1 MKCIF
6 CGSVGK
12 YEQCEKCLFKGCQ
25 KCIVSHKDS
34 CILLMKDKFHF
45 CEDHNKHVDKY
56 CFDCFHLTCEKC
68 VVGNHLNHNILPI
81 CEAVHN
87 IRGDMQSSI
96 EELELKI
103 DQEQNA
109 IDNGPKKQTEYKLLV
124 KRIDVEERNIQECV
138 TKTKATL
145 LRNMEKLQKT
155 EDDKC
160 TASKDILPSMKQ
172 ARTNL
177 QSVKDEKNA
186 ILFLSRWSNPRSI
199 IEKQGLLQ
207 KEREADGKASVI
219 GSDISR
225 QLLDPFIRYNSN
237 NNQDSKIKTDQDLK
251 HKIESVVKWT
261 TQETQEREKERK
273 DHVKALKDKDKIIQR
288 YEVLTKAKDDD
299 KGALESGPSG
309 SKTSKLQQHIFDLQK
324 IMAQNNE
331 QYKKVCMERDDLR
344 NRLSSI
350 AGDKLTKGNPSIT
363 DLGDPNRPMKISEKY
378 GELYDNEWTDCMEF
392 TDVIKPHFGTL
403 EHSELEEIIIHHL
416 YRLLLCCYKECRMTS
431 KNQIRTIRKTIAENL
446 FLNTE
451 SEKDIVNVP
460 GCKEV
465 LSFRK
470 QNGEEFSQQ
479 LISKQKLCGNVMKDW
494 DYCNKSDILMQHL
507 VKTAFFDKCV
517 HLCWFMAIQE
527 PKMFLD
533 QKLLPGDKFDK
544 NEYKEFVK
552 SGDKVG
558 YIVWPALFLHENG
571 PLLYKGVVQAYI

>member
-1 MKCIF
+1 
-6 CGSVGK
+6 
-12 YEQCEKCLFKGCQ
+12 
-25 KCIVSHKDS
+25 
-34 CILLMKDKFHF
+34 
-45 CEDHNKHVDKY
+45 
-56 CFDCFHLTCEKC
+56 
-68 VVGNHLNHNILPI
+68 
-81 CEAVHN
+81 
-87 IRGDMQSSI
+87 
-96 EELELKI
+96 
-103 DQEQNA
+103 
-109 IDNGPKKQTEYKLLV
+109 
-124 KRIDVEERNIQECV
+124 
-138 TKTKATL
+138 
-145 LRNMEKLQKT
+145 
-155 EDDKC
+155 
-160 TASKDILPSMKQ
+160 
-172 ARTNL
+172 
-177 QSVKDEKNA
+177 
-186 ILFLSRWSNPRSI
+186 
-199 IEKQGLLQ
+199 
-207 KEREADGKASVI
+207 
-219 GSDISR
+219 
-225 QLLDPFIRYNSN
+225 
-237 NNQDSKIKTDQDLK
+237 
-251 HKIESVVKWT
+251 
-261 TQETQEREKERK
+261 
-273 DHVKALKDKDKIIQR
+273 
-288 YEVLTKAKDDD
+288 
-299 KGALESGPSG
+299 
-309 SKTSKLQQHIFDLQK
+309 
-324 IMAQNNE
+324 MAQNNE

-344 NRLSSI
+344 NRMKSVQRISHLENQIDQLRGLGIDKDDLIKSIKQEKEELQTRLSSI

-533 QKLLPGDKFDK
+533 QKTSTG
-544 NEYKEFVK
+544 
-552 SGDKVG
+552 GQ
-558 YIVWPALFLHENG
+558 I
-571 PLLYKGVVQAYI
+571 